1 MGGGAH
7 WAGAKEGYSGGGGV
21 HQESPKRRY
30 GGGPLKV
37 SP

>member
-1 MGGGAH
+1 MGGPH
-7 WAGAKEGYSGGGGV
+7 WAGAKEGYSGGGGPSG
-21 HQESPKRRY
+21 ESKGKIR